1 MAPIIR
7 TFKNRVNNL
16 WEKIPLDIL
25 SFVDDGLLVSQE
37 KSYELS
43 SAYLLCNYNII
54 TKLLLDV
61 GLIMEHNK
69 SEVFHFTR
77 S

>member
-7 TFKNRVNNL
+7 MFKNRVNNL
-16 WEKIPLDIL
+16 QDKISADVL

-37 KSYELS
+37 KTYKVS
-43 SAYLLCNYNII
+43 SSYLLCSYNIMSKI
-54 TKLLLDV
+54 LLDA

-69 SEVFHFTR
+69 SEIFHFT
-77 S
+77 